1 MGITTYQMFLGFGG
15 MTGLMMSAVL
25 LVLHLSYPKSVRGL
39 LHWSIGIFCLALSSL
54 IYIGRGVLPDF
65 LTMFV
70 ANMVIL
76 FGFSQLYFGYEK
88 FADKNHATF
97 KKFIW
102 FVIASTACLLLW
114 SIYIQPSFKARGAM
128 LAGFI
133 LFINLSI
140 LVLLYKNFKKTI
152 GHYFIAIGVFC
163 VFVGWLLRGI
173 FLLTGR
179 VTENFQMEFASQII
193 LFAIAPLMINMMAL
207 SSVILASEKLR
218 HELDY
223 KNQFDSLTNCLT
235 RVAFMNDLER
245 EIKRSDRQ
253 KTSFALLMLDLDH
266 FKMVN
271 DTHGHQH
278 GDRVLMDFASR
289 VSNVLRELDS
299 FGRFGGDEFV
309 ILLPAADEEAARV
322 VIDRIR
328 AAGMRTDKLSWQA
341 SVGVAIWSEGISSQE
356 LIERADRSLYQVKAK
371 KLESRSDLSPGLLG
385 QVA

>member
-39 LHWSIGIFCLALSSL
+39 LHWSVGTFCLALSSL

-65 LTMFV
+65 LAMFV
-70 ANMVIL
+70 ANLIL
-76 FGFSQLYFGYEK
+76 LIGFSQLYFGYEK
-88 FADKNHATF
+88 FADQNHATF

-102 FVIASTACLLLW
+102 FVIASASCLMLW
-114 SIYIQPSFKARGAM
+114 FIYIQPSFKARAAV
-128 LAGFI
+128 LASSLI
-133 LFINLSI
+133 FINSSI
-140 LVLLYKNFKKTI
+140 FILLYKNFKKTI

-163 VFVGWLLRGI
+163 MFVGWLLRGF

-179 VTENFQMEFASQII
+179 VTENFQTEFSSQIV
-193 LFAIAPLMINMMAL
+193 LFALSPLMINLMAL
-207 SSVILASEKLR
+207 SAVILASEKLR
-218 HELDY
+218 YELDY

-235 RVAFMNDLER
+235 RVAFMKELER
-245 EIKRSDRQ
+245 EIKRSGRQ
-253 KTSFALLMLDLDH
+253 KTSFALLMLDLDN

-271 DTHGHQH
+271 DTYGHQH
-278 GDRVLMDFASR
+278 GDRVLTDFALR
-289 VSNVLRELDS
+289 VGNLLRELDS

-309 ILLPAADEEAARV
+309 ILLPAADEESAHV

-328 AAGMRTDKLSWQA
+328 AAGIRTDKLPWQA
-341 SVGVAIWSEGISSQE
+341 SVGVAIWSEGFSSQE

-371 KLESRSDLSPGLLG
+371 TRAFRTDLSPGLLG
-385 QVA
+385 QVV

>member
-1 MGITTYQMFLGFGG
+1 MGITTYQIFLGFGG
-15 MTGLMMSAVL
+15 MTGLLMSAVL

-54 IYIGRGVLPDF
+54 IYIGRGTLPDF
-65 LTMFV
+65 LSMFV

-88 FADKNHATF
+88 FVDKNHPTF

-102 FVIASTACLLLW
+102 LVMASEACLMLW
-114 SIYIQPSFKARGAM
+114 FIYIQPSFKVRGVI
-128 LAGFI
+128 LASFI
-133 LFINLSI
+133 LFINSSI
-140 LVLLYKNFKKTI
+140 FVLLYQNFKKTI

-163 VFVGWLLRGI
+163 MFIGWLLRG
-173 FLLTGR
+173 LSVLTGR
-179 VTENFQMEFASQII
+179 VTENFLADFSSQII

-207 SSVILASEKLR
+207 SAVIFASEKLR
-218 HELDY
+218 YELDY

-235 RVAFMNDLER
+235 RVAFMKELER
-245 EIKRSDRQ
+245 EIKRSGRQ
-253 KTSFALLMLDLDH
+253 KSSFALLMLDLDH

-278 GDRVLMDFASR
+278 GDRVLTDFALR
-289 VSNVLRELDS
+289 VGNVLRELDS
-299 FGRFGGDEFV
+299 LGRYGGDEFV
-309 ILLPAADEEAARV
+309 ILLPAADEESARI

-341 SVGVAIWSEGISSQE
+341 SVGVAIWSEGVSSQQ
-356 LIERADRSLYQVKAK
+356 LIESADRSLYQVKANK
-371 KLESRSDLSPGLLG
+371 RESRLDQSPGLLG